1 MNDGNIWGLIWTS
14 FPLIALGFMAYA
26 IRRGGRMQ
34 QAQLQRYDENRTMQ
48 VEMMERQRRMLELTE
63 ENVEIQ
69 HELHALLERAV
80 NALERRV

>member
-1 MNDGNIWGLIWTS
+1 MNDGNIWGLLLTS

-34 QAQLQRYDENRTMQ
+34 QLQLQRYDENRNMQ
-48 VEMMERQRRMLELTE
+48 LEMMERQRRMLELTE
-63 ENVEIQ
+63 ENIEIQ
-69 HELHALLERAV
+69 HEIQALLVRAV

>member
-14 FPLIALGFMAYA
+14 FPLLALGFMAYA

-34 QAQLQRYDENRTMQ
+34 QLQLQRYDENRNMQ
-48 VEMMERQRRMLELTE
+48 LEMMERQRRMLELTE

-69 HELHALLERAV
+69 HEIQALLVRAV